1 MTGEEIVLAAG
12 TFIVTLLAAA
22 IGGTWAFSR
31 ANQELSKEIGAV
43 RVELGLRLDEE
54 IDGTVQR
61 FGETVTAIR
70 AKMTD
75 MELWNRDNFVDKST
89 FGTFQ
94 ANLADFFKRFE
105 DKIDRR
111 FDKIDAKLDDR

>member
-1 MTGEEIVLAAG
+1 MSAAEIAIAAG
-12 TFIVTLLAAA
+12 MLLLTA
-22 IGGTWAFSR
+22 IAGVISGTWALAKTDR
-31 ANQELSKEIGAV
+31 ELTEKIDKAKLDIE
-43 RVELGLRLDEE
+43 RRLDEE
-54 IDGTVQR
+54 TDSTVQR

-70 AKMTD
+70 TKMTD